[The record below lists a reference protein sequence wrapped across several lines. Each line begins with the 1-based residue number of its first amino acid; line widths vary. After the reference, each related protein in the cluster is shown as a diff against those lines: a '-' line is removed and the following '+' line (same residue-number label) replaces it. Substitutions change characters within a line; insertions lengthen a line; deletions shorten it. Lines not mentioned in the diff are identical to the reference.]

1 MAGRLLRAPVA
12 LVIAVVLG
20 ACATTTA
27 PVASHTPTPLAGA
40 LSQGLIAYASNGGI
54 GVLDPQ
60 TGKTVQ
66 IVTLAPG
73 AFRVAG
79 PVWAHA
85 PGLAYPVIY
94 FAIHDNRPMESRNT
108 SGVIPYDWIFRA
120 DPFTG
125 DLTPLAAQAD
135 LESEGP
141 FGLVA
146 NAHFLALTV
155 GCCTDYQVDV
165 LDLTRPN
172 AKVRVLTRPPDQPA
186 LFTEG
191 AEPGLNGLIAV
202 RGFATG
208 AWYFLNPTLG
218 VLHKFP
224 LAPGADD
231 GPVAFNAAG
240 TMAAVSLLDHG
251 AVIEP
256 VNLAPILETPSTAP
270 ETSATAAPSPSSSAS
285 PSPSASVVPP
295 RRVNSKLP
303 HVDSLAW
310 SPDSTQLAIAVSG
323 QIQIY
328 AVAGKDGDKPLAQYA
343 AGGGVTGIDWS
354 GPLLDRTPASIKPAP
369 KPQTFVDALLAATK
383 LPQAADT
390 PQNRPL
396 TNIYLWSFD
405 SSKASPIAS
414 ITDATPDVLAKYPPL
429 AAIVDYH
436 HWTAQDPW
444 AMVGGCIRYRVV
456 ISGSIK
462 PVAATFGLTSNALCS
477 AQTASPSASASTSP
491 SKSP

>member
-1 MAGRLLRAPVA
+1 MAGRLFRAPLA

-20 ACATTTA
+20 ACATSTT
-27 PVASHTPTPLAGA
+27 PVASHTPTPVAGA
-40 LSQGLIAYASNGGI
+40 LSRGLIAYGSSAGI

-60 TGKTVQ
+60 TGKTAP
-66 IVTLAPG
+66 IVTLPPG
-73 AFRVAG
+73 AFRIAG

-94 FAIHDNRPMESRNT
+94 FAIHDDRQLESRNT
-108 SGVIPYDWIFRA
+108 SGVIPYDWLFRA

-125 DLTPLAAQAD
+125 ELTPLAAQAD

-155 GCCTDYQVDV
+155 GCCTDYEVDV

-172 AKVRVLTRPPDQPA
+172 AKVRVLTSPPDHPA

-191 AEPGLNGLIAV
+191 AAPGLNGLIAV
-202 RGFATG
+202 RGSATG
-208 AWYFLNPTLG
+208 AWYFLNPSLG

-231 GPVAFNAAG
+231 GPIAFNSAG

-256 VNLAPILETPSTAP
+256 VNLARILETPPASPDASQSPAAT
-270 ETSATAAPSPSSSAS
+270 TAAPAS

-310 SPDSTQLAIAVSG
+310 SADSTQLAIAVNG
-323 QIQIY
+323 VIQLY

-343 AGGGVTGIDWS
+343 PGGGISGVDWS
-354 GPLLDRTPASIKPAP
+354 PPLFDRTLADVKAAP
-369 KPQTFVDALLAATK
+369 KPQALVDALLASTR

-396 TNIYLWSFD
+396 TQIYLWAFD
-405 SSKASPIAS
+405 SSKPSPIAS
-414 ITDATPDVLAKYPPL
+414 ITDATPDVLARYPPL

-444 AMVGGCIRYRVV
+444 ALAGGCTRYRVV
-456 ISGSIK
+456 ITGSIP
-462 PVAATFGLTSNALCS
+462 PVASTFGLATNALCS
-477 AQTASPSASASTSP
+477 APAASASPSAPA